1 VSQPAGHSAYLGRR
15 YFPELDGVRALCVL
29 LVITVHM
36 YDGGRMWWWLAGMR
50 GVTVFF
56 VLSGYLITTLGLRE
70 EVRRGAVSLPAFY
83 VRRCC
88 RLLPLYY
95 LTLAVYC
102 LYIFVL
108 GLAPA
113 LRQTLAEALPYYL
126 FYLQEVPF
134 YSWLIVAQRDVPFF
148 HSWSLGVEEKFYLVW
163 PVLAFVVWR
172 GTAVRRRAACVALW
186 AMFASAPFVLP
197 LFDPSLKILG
207 RCLFAYSHILAGCV
221 LALLLDDRRWFAR
234 LAFLGRGG
242 WTAAALALF
251 LAVHFATPFV
261 PEPRPSGYAWH
272 ALYAVAS
279 AVLLTS
285 VLLGEG
291 PLQRVLRIPPL
302 VFVGK
307 LSYGIYL
314 LHVLAMIAAYR
325 ILPAVS
331 NSVAAGLIAYGT
343 TCAVAVAAAWGM
355 SVVVERNGIAVG
367 RRWSDWLLRR
377 DGLRRPPVADPV
389 RV

>member
-1 VSQPAGHSAYLGRR
+1 VSQAAVHDAYLGRR

-29 LVITVHM
+29 LVISVHM

-70 EVRRGAVSLPAFY
+70 EGERGTVSLPAFY

-88 RLLPLYY
+88 RLFPLYY

-102 LYIFVL
+102 LFIFVL
-108 GLAPA
+108 GFGPQ

-163 PVLAFVVWR
+163 PLLAFVVWR
-172 GTAVRRRAACVALW
+172 GVAARRRMACVALW

-197 LFDPSLKILG
+197 LFDPGLKILG
-207 RCLFAYSHILAGCV
+207 RCLFAYSHILAGCL
-221 LALLLDDRRWFAR
+221 LALLLHDRRWFAR
-234 LAFLGRGG
+234 LSFLGRGR
-242 WTAAALALF
+242 WTAAALAVF
-251 LAVHFATPFV
+251 LAVHFATPWL
-261 PEPRPSGYAWH
+261 PEPAPSGYAWH
-272 ALYAVAS
+272 ALYAVVA

-285 VLLGEG
+285 VLLGDG
-291 PLQRVLRIPPL
+291 LLQRALRTAPL

-307 LSYGIYL
+307 LSYGVYL

-325 ILPAVS
+325 IVPTVA
-331 NSVAAGLIAYGT
+331 NPVAAGLLAYGA
-343 TCAVAVAAAWGM
+343 TCAVAVAAAWGL
-355 SVVVERNGIAVG
+355 SVVVERHGIALG
-367 RRWSDWLLRR
+367 RRWSRWLLER
-377 DGLRRPPVADPV
+377 DTARGPVLGSV
-389 RV
+389 RA